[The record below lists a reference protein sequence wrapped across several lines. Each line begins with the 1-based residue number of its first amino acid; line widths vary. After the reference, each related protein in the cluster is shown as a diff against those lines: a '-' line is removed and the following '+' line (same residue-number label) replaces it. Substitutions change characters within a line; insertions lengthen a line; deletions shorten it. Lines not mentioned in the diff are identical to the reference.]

1 MHHPLG
7 VAGGARG
14 EEHRGHVTGQRL
26 LGLMVEKLRVLLGK
40 HGTGGQQFVQRTQP
54 LLGVVAQP
62 PRIVIEDVL

>member
-1 MHHPLG
+1 LV
-7 VAGGARG
+7 VAGSARG

-26 LGLMVEKLRVLLGK
+26 LGLVVEKLRVLLGK
-40 HGTGGQQFVQRTQP
+40 HGTGGEQFIQRTQS